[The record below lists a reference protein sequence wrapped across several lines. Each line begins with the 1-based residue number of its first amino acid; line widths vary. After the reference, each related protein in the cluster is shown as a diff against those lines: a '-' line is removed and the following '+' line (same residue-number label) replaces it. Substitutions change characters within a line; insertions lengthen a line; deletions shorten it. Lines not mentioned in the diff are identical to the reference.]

1 MDVWQRRYL
10 KAAVL
15 EIGKK
20 GDEEGHKEKVRSLL
34 MGLFKKLP
42 WGNGSQRTATFDPS
56 DFYQKQHLDLVFR
69 LAKQAFQIRFLNEKL
84 VENNQSQPQAVR
96 TTNIC
101 QQLEGG
107 SLNIPSANQLENLVS
122 NIFINS

>member
-20 GDEEGHKEKVRSLL
+20 GDEEGLKEKVRSLL

-42 WGNGSQRTATFDPS
+42 WGTGSLRTATFDPS
-56 DFYQKQHLDLVFR
+56 DFHQKQHLDLMFK
-69 LAKQAFQIRFLNEKL
+69 LAKQAFTIRFPNEKFIEDTRL
-84 VENNQSQPQAVR
+84 QPQAVK

-107 SLNIPSANQLENLVS
+107 SLNIPSAEHLENLVS
-122 NIFINS
+122 LYFY